1 MVEDV
6 SSEDVETD
14 PSLIVCKREAKMM
27 LGLWL
32 VQSVIMV
39 GIFLLLGYNRTDDP
53 LGFPMGLPSWF
64 VLGGIVPAIV
74 FLFVVIYL
82 VWTRFTEVDL
92 K

>member
-27 LGLWL
+27 AGLWL

-39 GIFLLLGYNRTDDP
+39 GIFLLLGYDRTDDP
-53 LGFPMGLPSWF
+53 LGFPMGLPSWY

-74 FLFVVIYL
+74 FLFVVIHR
-82 VWTRFTEVDL
+82 VRTRFTEVDL